1 MPNIDDIKQ
10 FEDLF
15 KEVGNEASNQD
26 VVSEQYNE
34 TEEINSDAVNPS
46 VDDELLSK
54 EQSLPV
60 NDANEGNVEA
70 ESISGNIDNT
80 PNQSSASPSDAEG
93 EKDEADD
100 FVLPDVSGL
109 GESEEKE
116 DIEASVAELNINE
129 IESADEVDGTY
140 VISEVDFENLKNCL
154 KGLPVNLK
162 LAVEELITGDSSD
175 DDLKEL
181 ITLLVAR
188 ASVEE
193 IVTQVVAISG
203 KDIILPRRFERKT
216 GIEFE
221 KEAASLSYWLRK
233 RFVPL
238 MITASVALILIG
250 VVFWTGYN
258 FVYQPLR
265 ANSLYRSGFNKLE
278 NEKYLDAVNDFD
290 SAVELWPVERWFFTY
305 AKEFELHRR
314 YRDAESF
321 YEKILERYGY
331 SEQALL
337 ELAQLETD
345 YMSEYEDS
353 EEHINSIL
361 EKDMYNFEGLI
372 ESGDNYL
379 AWSEE
384 QPSRLEDARFQYA
397 TALQVY
403 GNFDK
408 PFFRMIRYFVH
419 TGNLQEAMTLG
430 SILRNREDVKIDVDA
445 YTELADLMIDNY
457 YLEEAQEYLFET
469 LEQHP
474 DSAVV
479 HYQLARYFQQM
490 NDSHDEFTALN
501 TALQLFE
508 KDPLKPKIREDL
520 IDTHNRLGKVFY
532 SKGETLKAESEF
544 ITGISLLE
552 DGLKQ
557 GIFSTGKNFGD
568 LYKNMG
574 DIYYFN
580 VIDPNTAELMYN
592 KAELYYERFP
602 ADAVYK
608 LGYINYSRGE
618 YGEAIKR
625 FTNIHNDEP
634 KNNNLLFALGNTFY
648 QREDYFLALG
658 YFLQLLDLL
667 EARRQI
673 IPEVRVWQDPEHK
686 NLIDALVK
694 VNNNIGVTQQQLSIS
709 RADSFERRS
718 EALKYL
724 TESTELYD
732 LLNRDND
739 TMVATDTKN
748 FAYFNIREILYPP
761 SDFELFLYERLSLD
775 LATGSF

>member
-1 MPNIDDIKQ
+1 MPNIDYIKQ

-34 TEEINSDAVNPS
+34 TEEINSDVVNPS

-353 EEHINSIL
+353 EE
-361 EKDMYNFEGLI
+361 
-372 ESGDNYL
+372 
-379 AWSEE
+379 
-384 QPSRLEDARFQYA
+384 PS
-397 TALQVY
+397 
-403 GNFDK
+403 
-408 PFFRMIRYFVH
+408 H
-419 TGNLQEAMTLG
+419 
-430 SILRNREDVKIDVDA
+430 IDV
-445 YTELADLMIDNY
+445 
-457 YLEEAQEYLFET
+457 
-469 LEQHP
+469 
-474 DSAVV
+474 
-479 HYQLARYFQQM
+479 
-490 NDSHDEFTALN
+490 
-501 TALQLFE
+501 
-508 KDPLKPKIREDL
+508 
-520 IDTHNRLGKVFY
+520 
-532 SKGETLKAESEF
+532 
-544 ITGISLLE
+544 
-552 DGLKQ
+552 
-557 GIFSTGKNFGD
+557 
-568 LYKNMG
+568 
-574 DIYYFN
+574 
-580 VIDPNTAELMYN
+580 
-592 KAELYYERFP
+592 
-602 ADAVYK
+602 
-608 LGYINYSRGE
+608 
-618 YGEAIKR
+618 
-625 FTNIHNDEP
+625 
-634 KNNNLLFALGNTFY
+634 
-648 QREDYFLALG
+648 
-658 YFLQLLDLL
+658 
-667 EARRQI
+667 
-673 IPEVRVWQDPEHK
+673 
-686 NLIDALVK
+686 
-694 VNNNIGVTQQQLSIS
+694 
-709 RADSFERRS
+709 
-718 EALKYL
+718 
-724 TESTELYD
+724 
-732 LLNRDND
+732 
-739 TMVATDTKN
+739 AT
-748 FAYFNIREILYPP
+748 
-761 SDFELFLYERLSLD
+761 
-775 LATGSF
+775 